1 MFITRNIDVK
11 VRNNLLKA
19 SITLY
24 GSETWVKQ
32 KKKRLVRFETR
43 CYRWMLRIRW
53 TEHITN
59 EDVFQR
65 VGTTR
70 SLLKDL
76 ENQVNWTHTVP

>member
-11 VRNNLLKA
+11 VKNNLLKA

-32 KKKRLVRFETR
+32 KKKRLVTFETR
-43 CYRWMLRIRW
+43 CYRRMLRIHW

-59 EDVFQR
+59 EDVFRR

-76 ENQVNWTHTVP
+76 ESQVNWTHTVP